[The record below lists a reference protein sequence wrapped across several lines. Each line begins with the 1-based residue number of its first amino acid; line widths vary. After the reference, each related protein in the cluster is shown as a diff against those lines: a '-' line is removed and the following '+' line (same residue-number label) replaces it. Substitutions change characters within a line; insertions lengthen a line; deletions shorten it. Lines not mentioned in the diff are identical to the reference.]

1 MLAPYLLTSRTSS
14 FATTGSNIFKDNQI
28 VTGSITSTTD
38 IIASG
43 NIEAQINLKSM
54 YQSGDEGGELFLN
67 APATNTTI
75 PNGVTIDVYQNRLRI
90 FEQGGAANGYYLDM
104 SSGGPGVSTNLKPAG
119 FTGIVTIGGN
129 PPPNN
134 LNFIDGI
141 LISVF

>member
-1 MLAPYLLTSRTSS
+1 
-14 FATTGSNIFKDNQI
+14 
-28 VTGSITSTTD
+28 
-38 IIASG
+38 
-43 NIEAQINLKSM
+43 
-54 YQSGDEGGELFLN
+54 
-67 APATNTTI
+67 
-75 PNGVTIDVYQNRLRI
+75 
-90 FEQGGAANGYYLDM
+90 M